1 MAKKANVDLPPDFYE
16 RHLQNTGCQ
25 LVAGVDEVGRGPLA
39 GPVVAAAVILPLE
52 FHLPGIRDSKK
63 LRPPEREKFFFMIL
77 EEAVSFGLGII
88 NERAIDYLNIREA
101 SFKAMEK
108 AILNLNPPPDM
119 ILIDGFVIPDVNISQ
134 LAIAK
139 GDNLSISIMAA
150 SIVAKVV
157 RDHLMD
163 IYDKIFPRYC
173 FSQNKGYGTEGHLRI
188 INGFGR
194 CILHRKSFQI
204 KGWGKERIL
213 LGNSGEERTGI

>member
-1 MAKKANVDLPPDFYE
+1 
-16 RHLQNTGCQ
+16 
-25 LVAGVDEVGRGPLA
+25 
-39 GPVVAAAVILPLE
+39 
-52 FHLPGIRDSKK
+52 
-63 LRPPEREKFFFMIL
+63 MIL

-101 SFKAMEK
+101 SFKAMER

-119 ILIDGFVIPDVNISQ
+119 VLIDGFVVFEVSIPQ
-134 LAIAK
+134 LAITK

-150 SIVAKVV
+150 SIVAKVI

-188 INGFGR
+188 INDSGR
-194 CILHRKSFQI
+194 CFLHRKSFQI
-204 KGWGKERIL
+204 KGWGKKEY
-213 LGNSGEERTGI
+213 